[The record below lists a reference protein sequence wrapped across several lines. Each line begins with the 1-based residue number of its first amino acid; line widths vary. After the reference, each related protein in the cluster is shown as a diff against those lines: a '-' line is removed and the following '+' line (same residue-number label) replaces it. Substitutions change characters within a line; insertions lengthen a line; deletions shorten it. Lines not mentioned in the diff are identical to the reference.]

1 MLRSLTSSA
10 AFQQVISWILAKY
23 MQFCAATKS
32 WDRRGMEHLD
42 ACTQSGEG
50 LISAMWHSR
59 LSLSFMGWDR
69 KAPQKPTM
77 LISRSREGDFIARFA
92 RNIDVDVVRGS
103 SQNSRK
109 TKQKGGMTAFR
120 DMQRAIENKACMGL
134 TVDGPRGPRQRA
146 SMGAIQLA
154 RITGRPIMIFSLS
167 VTHKKIFNSWDRF
180 MLPFPFGKG
189 VVIWKEPIRVP
200 ADADDEAMETLRLEL
215 ERRLNDASREADE
228 AVGGPVI
235 EPADPRPARRAARST

>member
-32 WDRRGMEHLD
+32 WDRRGVEHLD
-42 ACTQSGEG
+42 VCTQTGEG

-59 LSLSFMGWDR
+59 LSLSFLGWDR
-69 KAPQKPTM
+69 KASQRPAM

-92 RNIDVDVVRGS
+92 QNIGVDVVRGS
-103 SQNSRK
+103 SQNSSK

-120 DMQRAIENKACMGL
+120 DMQRAIENNVCMGL

-146 SMGAIQLA
+146 SMGVIQLA
-154 RITGRPIMIFSLS
+154 KITGKPIMIFSLS

-180 MLPFPFGKG
+180 ILPFPFGKG
-189 VVIWKEPIRVP
+189 VLIWKAPLFVP
-200 ADADDEAMETLRLEL
+200 ADAGDDQMEALRLEL
-215 ERRLNDASREADE
+215 ENRLNAASREADE

-235 EPADPRPARRAARST
+235 EPAEPRRSRKTAKKT